1 MLADMIGF
9 FLFVCLLLIIGDSS
23 LSYKSKRTKK
33 NMKGR
38 KTSKKEM
45 QTNKKEK
52 KILNNCF
59 STILIFFSLIVN
71 ILSDFLPSC
80 KERSVEQKGAGSI
93 KRY

>member
-33 NMKGR
+33 KHER
-38 KTSKKEM
+38 KKNVKKRNADK
-45 QTNKKEK
+45 QKRK